1 MVQSRSWVAAAVLAT
16 GVVVAVVAGSAIL
29 ASSLIEFRAMELVV
43 QVKGLSERE
52 VAADTVI
59 WPIKFNDVDNNLTT
73 LVANVERKNEQIQAF
88 LKRQGFSQKE
98 ITVAM
103 PQIVDRQAGF
113 YDPNANQMRYTASS
127 TVTVY
132 STNVDL
138 VHQAMAKLLE
148 LSKTGIAIAGQDY
161 DSKAEFI
168 FSGLNELKPDM
179 IAEATRNAREVATK
193 FAADSDSKLGKIKTA
208 SQGQFS
214 ITDRDSNTPYIKK
227 VRVVATVDYYLSD

>member
-1 MVQSRSWVAAAVLAT
+1 MQQSHSWVAAAILAA
-16 GVVVAVVAGSAIL
+16 GMVAGSAIL
-29 ASSLIEFRAMELVV
+29 ASSVIEFRAMERVV

-52 VAADTVI
+52 VAADSVI

-73 LVANVERKNEQIQAF
+73 LVANLERKNEQIQAF
-88 LKRQGFSQKE
+88 LKLQGFSQKE
-98 ITVAM
+98 ITIAV
-103 PQIVDRQAGF
+103 PQIVDRQAGY

-132 STNVDL
+132 SSNVDL

-161 DSKAEFI
+161 DSKPEFI

-179 IAEATRNAREVATK
+179 IEEATRNAREVATK

>member
-1 MVQSRSWVAAAVLAT
+1 MQQSHSWVAAAILAA
-16 GVVVAVVAGSAIL
+16 GMVAGSAIL
-29 ASSLIEFRAMELVV
+29 ASSLIEFRAMERVV

-52 VAADTVI
+52 VAADSVI

-73 LVANVERKNEQIQAF
+73 LVANLERKNEQIQAF
-88 LKRQGFSQKE
+88 LKLQGFSQKE
-98 ITVAM
+98 ITIAV
-103 PQIVDRQAGF
+103 PQIVDRQAGY

-132 STNVDL
+132 SSNVDL

-161 DSKAEFI
+161 DSKPEFI

-179 IAEATRNAREVATK
+179 IEEATRNAREVATK
-193 FAADSDSKLGKIKTA
+193 FAADSDSKLGKNQNGKSGPI
-208 SQGQFS
+208 QH
-214 ITDRDSNTPYIKK
+214 Y
-227 VRVVATVDYYLSD
+227 

>member
-1 MVQSRSWVAAAVLAT
+1 MVQSRAWVAATVIAL
-16 GVVVAVVAGSAIL
+16 GMVAGSAIL
-29 ASSLIEFRAMELVV
+29 ANSLIEFRAMERVV

-88 LKRQGFSQKE
+88 LKLQGFSQKE
-98 ITVAM
+98 ISVAV
-103 PQIVDRQAGF
+103 PQIVDRQAGY

-132 STNVDL
+132 SSNVDL

-161 DSKAEFI
+161 DSKPEFI

>member
-29 ASSLIEFRAMELVV
+29 ASSLIEFRAMERVV

-88 LKRQGFSQKE
+88 LKLQGFSQKE

>member
-1 MVQSRSWVAAAVLAT
+1 MVQSRSWVSATILAL
-16 GVVVAVVAGSAIL
+16 ALVAGSAIL
-29 ASSLIEFRAMELVV
+29 ANSLIEFRAMERVV
-43 QVKGLSERE
+43 QVKGLAERE

-88 LKRQGFSQKE
+88 LKLQGFSQKE
-98 ITVAM
+98 ISVAM
-103 PQIVDRQAGF
+103 PQIVDRQAGY

-127 TVTVY
+127 IVTVY
-132 STNVDL
+132 SSNVDL

-168 FSGLNELKPDM
+168 FSGLNELKPAM
-179 IAEATRNAREVATK
+179 IEEATRNAREVATK
-193 FAADSDSKLGKIKTA
+193 FAADSQSKLGKIKTA

-214 ITDRDSNTPYIKK
+214 ISDRDSNTPYIKK

>member
-1 MVQSRSWVAAAVLAT
+1 MHASRSWVSATVLALSIVT
-16 GVVVAVVAGSAIL
+16 GSAIL
-29 ASSLIEFRAMELVV
+29 AKGLIEFRSMERVV
-43 QVKGLSERE
+43 QVKGLSERD

-88 LKRQGFSQKE
+88 LKLQGFTQKE
-98 ITVAM
+98 ITVAL
-103 PQIVDRQAGF
+103 PQIVDRQAGY

-132 STNVDL
+132 SSNVDV
-138 VHQAMAKLLE
+138 VHHAMAKLLE

-161 DSKAEFI
+161 DSKPEFI

-179 IAEATRNAREVATK
+179 IAEATQNAREVAAK

>member
-1 MVQSRSWVAAAVLAT
+1 MHTSRSWVSATVLALSI
-16 GVVVAVVAGSAIL
+16 VAGSAIL
-29 ASSLIEFRAMELVV
+29 AKGLIEFRSMERVV
-43 QVKGLSERE
+43 QVKGLSERD

-88 LKRQGFSQKE
+88 LKLQGFTQKE
-98 ITVAM
+98 ITVAL
-103 PQIVDRQAGF
+103 PQIVDRQAGY

-132 STNVDL
+132 SSNVDV

-161 DSKAEFI
+161 DSKPEFI

-179 IAEATRNAREVATK
+179 IAEATQNAREVAAK

>member
-1 MVQSRSWVAAAVLAT
+1 MIQSRSWVAAAVLAA
-16 GVVVAVVAGSAIL
+16 GMVAGSAIL
-29 ASSLIEFRAMELVV
+29 ASSLIEFRAMERVV

-88 LKRQGFSQKE
+88 LKLQGFSQKE
-98 ITVAM
+98 ITVAV
-103 PQIVDRQAGF
+103 PQIVDRQAGY

-132 STNVDL
+132 SSNVDL

-161 DSKAEFI
+161 DTKPEFI

>member
-1 MVQSRSWVAAAVLAT
+1 MVQSRSWVAAAVLAA
-16 GVVVAVVAGSAIL
+16 GMVAGSTIL
-29 ASSLIEFRAMELVV
+29 ANSLIEFRAMERVV

-88 LKRQGFSQKE
+88 LKLQGFSQKE
-98 ITVAM
+98 ITVAV
-103 PQIVDRQAGF
+103 PQIVDRQAGY

-132 STNVDL
+132 SSNVDL

-161 DSKAEFI
+161 DSKPEFI

>member
-1 MVQSRSWVAAAVLAT
+1 MAT
-16 GVVVAVVAGSAIL
+16 GMVAAVVAGSAIL
-29 ASSLIEFRAMELVV
+29 ANSLIEFRAMERVV
-43 QVKGLSERE
+43 QVKGLSERD

-59 WPIKFNDVDNNLTT
+59 WPIKFNEVDNNLTT
-73 LVANVERKNEQIQAF
+73 LVATVERKNEQIQAF
-88 LKRQGFSQKE
+88 LKLQGFSQKE
-98 ITVAM
+98 INVAL
-103 PQIVDRQAGF
+103 PQIVDRQTGY

-132 STNVDL
+132 SSNVDL

-161 DSKAEFI
+161 DSKPEFI
-168 FSGLNELKPDM
+168 FSGLNEIKPDM
-179 IAEATRNAREVATK
+179 IAEATHNAREVATK

>member
-1 MVQSRSWVAAAVLAT
+1 MFFTLGTIT
-16 GVVVAVVAGSAIL
+16 GAYTLGQQLMSIK
-29 ASSLIEFRAMELVV
+29 SLERTV
-43 QVKGLSERE
+43 QVKGLSERDI
-52 VAADTVI
+52 AADTVI

-88 LKRQGFSQKE
+88 LKLQGFSQKE
-98 ITVAM
+98 ITVAV
-103 PQIVDRQAGF
+103 PQIVDRQAGY

-132 STNVDL
+132 SSNVDL

-161 DSKAEFI
+161 DSKPEFI

>member
-1 MVQSRSWVAAAVLAT
+1 MVQSRSWVAAAVLAA
-16 GVVVAVVAGSAIL
+16 GMVAGSAIL
-29 ASSLIEFRAMELVV
+29 ASSLIEFRAMERVV

-52 VAADTVI
+52 VAADSVI

-88 LKRQGFSQKE
+88 LKLQGFSQKE
-98 ITVAM
+98 ISVAV
-103 PQIVDRQAGF
+103 PQIVDRQACY

-132 STNVDL
+132 SSNVDL

-161 DSKAEFI
+161 DSKPEFI

-179 IAEATRNAREVATK
+179 IAEATQNAREVAAK

>member
-1 MVQSRSWVAAAVLAT
+1 MVQSRSWVAATVIAL
-16 GVVVAVVAGSAIL
+16 GMVAGSAIL
-29 ASSLIEFRAMELVV
+29 ANSLIEFRAMERVV

-88 LKRQGFSQKE
+88 LKLQGFSQKE
-98 ITVAM
+98 ISVAV
-103 PQIVDRQAGF
+103 PQIVDRQAGY

-132 STNVDL
+132 SSNVDL

-161 DSKAEFI
+161 DSKPEFI

-179 IAEATRNAREVATK
+179 IAEATRNAREVAAK
-193 FAADSDSKLGKIKTA
+193 FAADSESKLGKIKTA

>member
-1 MVQSRSWVAAAVLAT
+1 MVQSRSWVAATVIAL
-16 GVVVAVVAGSAIL
+16 GMVAGSAIL
-29 ASSLIEFRAMELVV
+29 ANSLIEFRAMERVV

-88 LKRQGFSQKE
+88 LKLQGFSQKE
-98 ITVAM
+98 ITVAV
-103 PQIVDRQAGF
+103 PQIVDRQAGY

-132 STNVDL
+132 SSNVDL

-161 DSKAEFI
+161 DSKPEFI

-179 IAEATRNAREVATK
+179 IADATRNAREVATK

>member
-1 MVQSRSWVAAAVLAT
+1 MQQSLSWVAAAILAA
-16 GVVVAVVAGSAIL
+16 GMVAGSAIF
-29 ASSLIEFRAMELVV
+29 ASSVIEFRAMERVV

-52 VAADTVI
+52 VAADSVI
-59 WPIKFNDVDNNLTT
+59 WPIKFNEVDNNLTT
-73 LVANVERKNEQIQAF
+73 LVANLERKNEQIQAF
-88 LKRQGFSQKE
+88 LKLQGFSQKE
-98 ITVAM
+98 ITIAV
-103 PQIVDRQAGF
+103 PQIVDRQAGY

-132 STNVDL
+132 SSNVDL

-161 DSKAEFI
+161 DSKPEFI

-179 IAEATRNAREVATK
+179 IEEATRNAREVATK

>member
-1 MVQSRSWVAAAVLAT
+1 MAQSRSWVAATVIAL
-16 GVVVAVVAGSAIL
+16 GMVAGSAIL
-29 ASSLIEFRAMELVV
+29 ANSLIEFRAMERVV

-88 LKRQGFSQKE
+88 LKLQGFSQKE
-98 ITVAM
+98 ISVAV
-103 PQIVDRQAGF
+103 PQIVDRQAGY

-132 STNVDL
+132 SSNVDL

-161 DSKAEFI
+161 DSKPEFI

>member
-1 MVQSRSWVAAAVLAT
+1 MQQSHSWVAAAILAA
-16 GVVVAVVAGSAIL
+16 GMVAGSAIL
-29 ASSLIEFRAMELVV
+29 ASSLIEFRAMERVV

-52 VAADTVI
+52 VAADSVI

-73 LVANVERKNEQIQAF
+73 LVANLERKNEQIQAF
-88 LKRQGFSQKE
+88 LKLQGFSQKE
-98 ITVAM
+98 ITIAV
-103 PQIVDRQAGF
+103 PQIVDRQAGY

-132 STNVDL
+132 SSNVDL

-161 DSKAEFI
+161 DSKPEFI

-179 IAEATRNAREVATK
+179 IEEATRNAREVATK
-193 FAADSDSKLGKIKTA
+193 FAADSDSKLGKSKRQVRANSALLIGTA
-208 SQGQFS
+208 
-214 ITDRDSNTPYIKK
+214 IPLILKK
-227 VRVVATVDYYLSD
+227 SE

>member
-1 MVQSRSWVAAAVLAT
+1 MVQSRSWVAATVIAL
-16 GVVVAVVAGSAIL
+16 GMVAGSAIL
-29 ASSLIEFRAMELVV
+29 ANSLIEFRAMERVV

-88 LKRQGFSQKE
+88 LKLQGFSQKE
-98 ITVAM
+98 ISVAV
-103 PQIVDRQAGF
+103 PQIVDRQAGY

-132 STNVDL
+132 SSNVDL

-148 LSKTGIAIAGQDY
+148 LSKTGIVIAGQDY
-161 DSKAEFI
+161 DSKPEFI

>member
-1 MVQSRSWVAAAVLAT
+1 MQQSRLWLAAAILAT
-16 GVVVAVVAGSAIL
+16 GMVAGSVIL
-29 ASSLIEFRAMELVV
+29 ANSLIKFRAMERVV

-59 WPIKFNDVDNNLTT
+59 WPIKFNEVDNNLTT
-73 LVANVERKNEQIQAF
+73 LVANLERKNEQIQAF
-88 LKRQGFSQKE
+88 LKLQGFSQKE
-98 ITVAM
+98 ITLAV

-113 YDPNANQMRYTASS
+113 YDPNANQLRYTASS

-132 STNVDL
+132 SSNVDL

-161 DSKAEFI
+161 DSKPEFI
-168 FSGLNELKPDM
+168 FSGLNELKPGM
-179 IAEATRNAREVATK
+179 IEEATRNAREVATK

-214 ITDRDSNTPYIKK
+214 IADRDSNTPYIKK

>member
-1 MVQSRSWVAAAVLAT
+1 MPHSRSWVAAAILSA
-16 GVVVAVVAGSAIL
+16 GLIAGSVIL
-29 ASSLIEFRAMELVV
+29 ANSLIQFRAMERVV

-73 LVANVERKNEQIQAF
+73 LVANLERKNEQIQAF
-88 LKRQGFSQKE
+88 LKLQGFSPKE
-98 ITVAM
+98 ITVAV
-103 PQIVDRQAGF
+103 PQIVDRQAGY

-127 TVTVY
+127 IVTVY

-179 IAEATRNAREVATK
+179 IEEATRNAREVATK
-193 FAADSDSKLGKIKTA
+193 FAADSDSRLGKIKSA

-214 ITDRDSNTPYIKK
+214 ISDRDSNTPYIKK

>member
-1 MVQSRSWVAAAVLAT
+1 MVQSRSWVAAAVLAA
-16 GVVVAVVAGSAIL
+16 GMVAGSAIL
-29 ASSLIEFRAMELVV
+29 ASSLIEFRAMERVV

-88 LKRQGFSQKE
+88 LKLQGFSQKE
-98 ITVAM
+98 ITVAV
-103 PQIVDRQAGF
+103 PQIVDRQAGY

-132 STNVDL
+132 SSNVDL

>member
-1 MVQSRSWVAAAVLAT
+1 MQQSHSWVAAAILAA
-16 GVVVAVVAGSAIL
+16 GMIAGSAIL
-29 ASSLIEFRAMELVV
+29 ASSVIEFRAMERVV

-52 VAADTVI
+52 VAADSVI

-73 LVANVERKNEQIQAF
+73 LVANLERKNEQIQAF
-88 LKRQGFSQKE
+88 LKLQGFSQKE
-98 ITVAM
+98 ITIAV
-103 PQIVDRQAGF
+103 PQIVDRQAGY

-132 STNVDL
+132 SSNVDL

-161 DSKAEFI
+161 DSKPEFI

-179 IAEATRNAREVATK
+179 IEEATRNAREVATK

>member
-1 MVQSRSWVAAAVLAT
+1 MVQSRSWVAAVVLAA
-16 GVVVAVVAGSAIL
+16 GMVAGSAIL
-29 ASSLIEFRAMELVV
+29 ASSLIEFRAMERVV

-59 WPIKFNDVDNNLTT
+59 WPIRFNDVDNNLTT

-88 LKRQGFSQKE
+88 LKLQGFSQKE
-98 ITVAM
+98 ITVAV
-103 PQIVDRQAGF
+103 PQIVDRQAGY

-132 STNVDL
+132 SSNVDL
-138 VHQAMAKLLE
+138 VHQAMAKLME

-161 DSKAEFI
+161 DSKPEFI

>member
-1 MVQSRSWVAAAVLAT
+1 MQQSLSWVAAAILAA
-16 GVVVAVVAGSAIL
+16 GMVAGSAIL
-29 ASSLIEFRAMELVV
+29 ASSVIEFRAMERVV

-52 VAADTVI
+52 VAADSVI

-88 LKRQGFSQKE
+88 LKLQGFSQKE
-98 ITVAM
+98 ITIAV
-103 PQIVDRQAGF
+103 PQIVDRQAGY

-132 STNVDL
+132 SSNVDL

-161 DSKAEFI
+161 DSKPEFI

-179 IAEATRNAREVATK
+179 IEEATRNAREVATK

>member
-1 MVQSRSWVAAAVLAT
+1 MVQSRSWVSATILAL
-16 GVVVAVVAGSAIL
+16 ALVAGSAIL
-29 ASSLIEFRAMELVV
+29 ANSLIQFRAMERVV
-43 QVKGLSERE
+43 QVKGLAERE
-52 VAADTVI
+52 VAADRVI

-88 LKRQGFSQKE
+88 LKLQGFGLNE
-98 ITVAM
+98 ISVAV
-103 PQIVDRQAGF
+103 PQIVDRQAGY

-127 TVTVY
+127 IVTVY
-132 STNVDL
+132 SSNVDL

-168 FSGLNELKPDM
+168 FSGLNELKPNM
-179 IAEATRNAREVATK
+179 IEEATRNAREVATK
-193 FAADSDSKLGKIKTA
+193 FAADSQSKLGKIKTA

-214 ITDRDSNTPYIKK
+214 ISDRDSNTPYIKK

>member
-1 MVQSRSWVAAAVLAT
+1 MNQSRLWLSAAVLAL
-16 GVVVAVVAGSAIL
+16 GIVAGSAIL
-29 ASSLIEFRAMELVV
+29 ASSLLQFRAMERVV
-43 QVKGLSERE
+43 QVKGLAERE

-88 LKRQGFSQKE
+88 LKLQGFSPKE
-98 ITVAM
+98 ISVAV
-103 PQIVDRQAGF
+103 PQIVDRQAGY
-113 YDPNANQMRYTASS
+113 YDPNANQLRYTASS
-127 TVTVY
+127 IVTVY
-132 STNVDL
+132 SSNVDL

-161 DSKAEFI
+161 DSKPEFI

-179 IAEATRNAREVATK
+179 IEEATRNAREVATK
-193 FAADSDSKLGKIKTA
+193 FAADSNSKLGKIKTA

-214 ITDRDSNTPYIKK
+214 ISDRDSNTPYIKK

>member
-1 MVQSRSWVAAAVLAT
+1 MVQSRSWVAAAVLAA
-16 GVVVAVVAGSAIL
+16 GMVAGSAIL
-29 ASSLIEFRAMELVV
+29 ASSLIEFRAMERVV

-88 LKRQGFSQKE
+88 LKLQGFSQKE
-98 ITVAM
+98 ITVAV
-103 PQIVDRQAGF
+103 PQIVDRQAGY

-161 DSKAEFI
+161 DTKPEFI

>member
-1 MVQSRSWVAAAVLAT
+1 MQQSHSWVAAAILAA
-16 GVVVAVVAGSAIL
+16 GMVAGSAIL
-29 ASSLIEFRAMELVV
+29 ASSLIEFRAMERVV

-52 VAADTVI
+52 VAADSVI

-88 LKRQGFSQKE
+88 LKLQGFSQKE
-98 ITVAM
+98 ITIAV
-103 PQIVDRQAGF
+103 PQIVDRQAGY

-132 STNVDL
+132 SSNVDL

-161 DSKAEFI
+161 DSKPEFI

-179 IAEATRNAREVATK
+179 IEEATRNAREVATK

>member
-1 MVQSRSWVAAAVLAT
+1 MQQSRLWVAAAVLAT
-16 GVVVAVVAGSAIL
+16 GMVAGSAIL
-29 ASSLIEFRAMELVV
+29 ANSLIEFRAMERVV
-43 QVKGLSERE
+43 QVKGLSERD

-88 LKRQGFSQKE
+88 LKLQGFSQKE
-98 ITVAM
+98 ITVAV
-103 PQIVDRQAGF
+103 PQIVDRQAGY

-132 STNVDL
+132 SSNVDL

-161 DSKAEFI
+161 DSKPEFI

-179 IAEATRNAREVATK
+179 IEEATRNAREVATK
-193 FAADSDSKLGKIKTA
+193 FAADSQSKLGKIKTA

>member
-1 MVQSRSWVAAAVLAT
+1 MVQSRSWVAATVIAL
-16 GVVVAVVAGSAIL
+16 GMVAGSAIL
-29 ASSLIEFRAMELVV
+29 ANSLIEFRAMERVV

-88 LKRQGFSQKE
+88 LKLQGFSQKE
-98 ITVAM
+98 ISVAV
-103 PQIVDRQAGF
+103 PQIVDRQAGY

-132 STNVDL
+132 SSNVDL

-161 DSKAEFI
+161 DSKPEFI

-179 IAEATRNAREVATK
+179 IAEATRNAREVAAK

>member
-16 GVVVAVVAGSAIL
+16 GVVVAVVAGSTIL
-29 ASSLIEFRAMELVV
+29 ASSLIEFRAMERVV
-43 QVKGLSERE
+43 QVKGLSERD
-52 VAADTVI
+52 VTADTVI

-88 LKRQGFSQKE
+88 LKLQGFSQKE
-98 ITVAM
+98 ITIAM
-103 PQIVDRQAGF
+103 PQIVDRQAGY

-161 DSKAEFI
+161 DSKPEFI

-179 IAEATRNAREVATK
+179 IEEATRNAREVATK
-193 FAADSDSKLGKIKTA
+193 FAADSQSKLGKIKTA

>member
-1 MVQSRSWVAAAVLAT
+1 MQQSRSWVAAAVLAA
-16 GVVVAVVAGSAIL
+16 GMVAGSAIL
-29 ASSLIEFRAMELVV
+29 ANSLIEFRAMERVV

-88 LKRQGFSQKE
+88 LKLQGFSQKE
-98 ITVAM
+98 ISVAA
-103 PQIVDRQAGF
+103 PQIVDRQAGY

-132 STNVDL
+132 SSNVDL

-161 DSKAEFI
+161 DSKPEFI

-193 FAADSDSKLGKIKTA
+193 FAADSDSKLGKIKSA

>member
-1 MVQSRSWVAAAVLAT
+1 MQQSHSWVAAAILAA
-16 GVVVAVVAGSAIL
+16 GMVACSAIL
-29 ASSLIEFRAMELVV
+29 ASSLIEFRAMERVV

-52 VAADTVI
+52 VAADSVI

-73 LVANVERKNEQIQAF
+73 LVANLERKNEQIQAF
-88 LKRQGFSQKE
+88 LKLQGFSQKE
-98 ITVAM
+98 ITIAV
-103 PQIVDRQAGF
+103 PQIVDRQAGY

-132 STNVDL
+132 SSNVDL

-161 DSKAEFI
+161 DSKPEFI

-179 IAEATRNAREVATK
+179 IEEATRNAREVATK

>member
-1 MVQSRSWVAAAVLAT
+1 MQQSLSWVAAAILAA
-16 GVVVAVVAGSAIL
+16 GMVAGSAIL
-29 ASSLIEFRAMELVV
+29 ASSLIEFRAMERVV

-52 VAADTVI
+52 VAADSVI

-73 LVANVERKNEQIQAF
+73 LVANLERKNEQIQAF
-88 LKRQGFSQKE
+88 LKLQGFSQKE
-98 ITVAM
+98 ITIAV
-103 PQIVDRQAGF
+103 PQIVDRQAGY

-132 STNVDL
+132 SSNVDL

-161 DSKAEFI
+161 DSKPEFI

-179 IAEATRNAREVATK
+179 IEEATRNAREVATK

>member
-29 ASSLIEFRAMELVV
+29 ANSLIEFRAMERVV

-88 LKRQGFSQKE
+88 LKLQGFSQKE

-103 PQIVDRQAGF
+103 PQIVDRQAGYF
-113 YDPNANQMRYTASS
+113 DPNANQMRYTASS

>member
-1 MVQSRSWVAAAVLAT
+1 MVQSRSWVAAAVLAA
-16 GVVVAVVAGSAIL
+16 GMVAGSAIL
-29 ASSLIEFRAMELVV
+29 ASSLIEFRAMERVV

-59 WPIKFNDVDNNLTT
+59 WHIKFNDVDNNLTT

-88 LKRQGFSQKE
+88 LKLQGFSQKE
-98 ITVAM
+98 ITVAV
-103 PQIVDRQAGF
+103 PQIVDRQAGY

-132 STNVDL
+132 SSNVDL

-161 DSKAEFI
+161 DSKPEFI

>member
-1 MVQSRSWVAAAVLAT
+1 MVQSRLWVAAAVLAA
-16 GVVVAVVAGSAIL
+16 GVVAGSAIL
-29 ASSLIEFRAMELVV
+29 ASSLIEFRAMERVV

-88 LKRQGFSQKE
+88 LKLQGFSQKE

-103 PQIVDRQAGF
+103 PQIVDRQAGY

-132 STNVDL
+132 SSNVDL

-161 DSKAEFI
+161 DSKPEFI

-179 IAEATRNAREVATK
+179 IAEATRNAREVANK